1 VKASDFLTR
10 RELHRTQLYGLSLK
24 PYSLDDMLGMRLR
37 SPPPSRPKQFSLDCG
52 GREFSGRDCAVLDFL
67 NPHLVSLDRASENR
81 RRLREAL
88 ALHESTRTALVLL
101 ERTERVAF
109 ASSAAREL
117 IDRYF
122 AENADRLPDS
132 VVSWL
137 RERRRAVTGEPLRV
151 DAGDRS
157 LIIEFVDGAL
167 LLGERRWLPRLTA
180 RAGDPRTYC

>member
-1 VKASDFLTR
+1 
-10 RELHRTQLYGLSLK
+10 
-24 PYSLDDMLGMRLR
+24 
-37 SPPPSRPKQFSLDCG
+37 
-52 GREFSGRDCAVLDFL
+52 
-67 NPHLVSLDRASENR
+67 VSLDRASKNR
-81 RRLREAL
+81 RRLHEAL

-101 ERTERVAF
+101 EADERVAF

-122 AENADRLPDS
+122 AENGDRLPDS

-157 LIIEFVDGAL
+157 LVIEFVDGAL
-167 LLGERRWLPRLTA
+167 LLDERRWLPRLTA
-180 RAGDPRTYC
+180 REREILELVAEGRTNAQIAERLWVSPGTVRKHLDNVYAKLGVHTRTAAAAFARDRRLISRDRGQRFIEQ